1 MIQTIAGLINSGITA
16 YAEHSKQ
23 KARLK
28 NLQLSGE
35 YLLKQAQIDSQ
46 VKRLEAGDNAAI
58 SLDQLSFQHRGW
70 KDEYLLLFTTAPVLI
85 LFLAPLVDLILLSNN
100 YQAGALSAAVIAGFT
115 ALNQTPDW
123 YLVALALVFVDT
135 LGFRRLLRGFIENKL
150 GQLSGKKS

>member
-1 MIQTIAGLINSGITA
+1 MIQAIAGLITSGITA
-16 YAEHSKQ
+16 FTERSKQ
-23 KARLK
+23 KANLK
-28 NLQLSGE
+28 SMELSGE
-35 YLLKQAQIDSQ
+35 YRLKQAQIDSQ
-46 VKRLEAGDNAAI
+46 VRRVEAGDNSAI

-85 LFLAPLVDLILLSNN
+85 LFFAPLVDLILLSDS

-123 YLVALALVFVDT
+123 YLVALGLVFVDT

-150 GQLSGKKS
+150 GQLSGKK

>member
-1 MIQTIAGLINSGITA
+1 MIQAIAGLITNGITA
-16 YAEHSKQ
+16 YTERSKQ
-23 KARLK
+23 KAHLK
-28 NLQLSGE
+28 NLELSGE
-35 YLLKQAQIDSQ
+35 YRLKQAQIDSQ
-46 VKRLEAGDNAAI
+46 IKRVEDGDNAAI

-85 LFLAPLVDLILLSNN
+85 LFLAPLVDLILLGDS

-123 YLVALALVFVDT
+123 YLVALGLVFVDT

-150 GQLSGKKS
+150 GQLSGKK